1 VTPPPRWRTPLPRRA
16 VASYGQAVS
25 RWAERELGVRM
36 MGWQDDALEHALA
49 CDRRGRLVHSHY
61 LLSTGRQNGKTTI
74 VRALVGWALTAAPLD
89 WQRVLGLA
97 YDRAQA
103 RVLYDAVHADLGAP
117 AMLWA
122 ISRATRYRGILSRL
136 GRRYDTA
143 SKDAGLGARGLSN
156 DLALFDEVM
165 TQRTTAVWEALL
177 PTLSARRDALVVGL
191 STAGDARSVLL
202 REWWERGVRIVER
215 REAAGGFGMSWWA
228 APDDAPP
235 ASLEAILP
243 ANPAY
248 GVTLRPAAVQA
259 ERLSMSPSAWKRERL
274 NLWVELADDWLPP
287 DAWPGAAMRRTM
299 GSAPGTAVLAVDVA
313 PAWKRATIAVVAPM
327 GDGTWHA
334 AVARDLRP
342 MEGGIV
348 APVDLERAMVELTA
362 EWDPALWAWDQH
374 AAAGV
379 QVERI
384 VTERDWQGRPYA
396 GRLVVGAHET
406 FYSELVAGRL
416 THEPDGLLDA
426 AIRNARSTPTAD
438 GGWRLSRRDSV
449 GPIDPILAVIYAA
462 AAAIAPDMEAPPQV
476 F

>member
-1 VTPPPRWRTPLPRRA
+1 M
-16 VASYGQAVS
+16 ASYGPAVT
-25 RWAERELGVRM
+25 RWADRELGVQLLD
-36 MGWQDDALEHALA
+36 WQQAALEDVLA
-49 CDRRGRLVHSHY
+49 CDRRGRLVHSLY
-61 LLSTGRQNGKTTI
+61 LVSAGRQNGKTTMI
-74 VRALVGWALTAAPLD
+74 RALVGWGLTAAPLD
-89 WQRVLGLA
+89 WLRVLGLA

-103 RVLYDAVHADLGAP
+103 RVLYDAVLADLGAP

-122 ISRATRYRGILSRL
+122 IARATRFRGILSRL

-143 SKDAGLGARGLSN
+143 SKDAGLGARGLST
-156 DLALFDEVM
+156 DLAVFDEVM

-177 PTLSARRDALVVGL
+177 PTLSARPDAITVGL

-202 REWWERGVRIVER
+202 REWWERGVRIVEG

-235 ASLEAILP
+235 GSLEAITA

-248 GVTLRPAAVQA
+248 NITLRPAAVAA
-259 ERLSMSPSAWKRERL
+259 ERLSMSASAWKRERL

-287 DAWPGAAMRRTM
+287 DAWPRAAIRRAMTP
-299 GSAPGTAVLAVDVA
+299 APGEAVLAVDVA
-313 PAWKRATIAVVAPM
+313 PAWRRATIAVVAPM

-334 AVARDLRP
+334 AVAADLRP
-342 MEGGIV
+342 AEGRIV
-348 APVDLERAMVELTA
+348 APAELDRAMADATA
-362 EWDPALWAWDQH
+362 EWDPAAWAYDAH

-384 VTERDWQGRPYA
+384 LADHDWPGRPYA
-396 GRLVVGAHET
+396 GRAVVGAHEA
-406 FYSELVAGRL
+406 FYAELVAGRL
-416 THEPDGLLDA
+416 THDPDQLLDA
-426 AIRNARSTPTAD
+426 AILNARSAPTAD

-462 AAAIAPDMEAPPQV
+462 AAAIMPEGELAPQV

>member
-1 VTPPPRWRTPLPRRA
+1 MTPPRWRTPLPRRA
-16 VASYGQAVS
+16 RMSYGSAVT
-25 RWAERELGVRM
+25 RWAERELGVVLLD
-36 MGWQDDALEHALA
+36 WQQDALEHVLA
-49 CDRRGRLVHSHY
+49 CDRRGRLVHAIY
-61 LLSTGRQNGKTTI
+61 LVSAGRQNGKTTM
-74 VRALVGWALTAAPLD
+74 VRALVGWGLTAAPLD
-89 WQRVLGLA
+89 WLRILGLA

-103 RVLYDAVHADLGAP
+103 RVLYDAVLGDLGAP
-117 AMLWA
+117 AFLWA

-143 SKDAGLGARGLSN
+143 SKDAGLGARGLST

-177 PTLSARRDALVVGL
+177 PTLSARPDALVVGL

-215 REAAGGFGMSWWA
+215 REPAGGFGMSWWA
-228 APDDAPP
+228 AQDDQAPG
-235 ASLEAILP
+235 SQEAITA

-248 GVTLRPAAVQA
+248 GQTLRPAAVAA
-259 ERLSMSPSAWKRERL
+259 ERLSMSASAWKRERL

-287 DAWPGAAMRRTM
+287 DAWARAAMRRPLAP
-299 GSAPGTAVLAVDVA
+299 APGEVALAVDIA
-313 PAWKRATIAVVAPM
+313 PAWRRATIVVVAPM

-334 AVARDLRP
+334 AVAADLRP
-342 MEGGIV
+342 AEGRIV
-348 APVDLERAMVELTA
+348 APMDLELAMVAATA
-362 EWDPALWAWDQH
+362 EWDPIAWAYDAH

-384 VTERDWQGRPYA
+384 VADRDWPSHPYA
-396 GRLVVGAHET
+396 GRAVVGAHET
-406 FYSELVAGRL
+406 FYAELVAGRL
-416 THEPDGLLDA
+416 THEPDQLLDA
-426 AIRNARSTPTAD
+426 AIANARSTPTAD

-462 AAAIAPDMEAPPQV
+462 AAAIMPEGDVAPQV